1 MTTIGNQQADHTS
14 CRKGISASSRVV
26 FLIAALSLF
35 LCFKGVATAQSPQV
49 DRSDLVLELL
59 FEGNALDT
67 SGNDH
72 HGEAVGAVLT
82 PDRFGRPDAA
92 FAFDGQNDYIV
103 VTPPPMLSAEAFTLS
118 VWVKYSEGTFTR
130 WWSNAIVA
138 QDSGGDQS
146 RRVFQLCTMGPLPT
160 WHLMGR
166 SRDPIVARPVDTEQW
181 RHLAVTY
188 DGAFHRLYLDGEF
201 YDESE
206 ALLTPHS
213 EEPLYVGRKGSGEPE
228 FFLNGSIDD
237 LRIYTAKLSP
247 EEIRALAL
255 DNRWVPP
262 SLPEM
267 VVPEPPVSTLDEAL
281 VGHWTMDTSEMLDA
295 SGHGLDGIVMGS
307 PEQVAGKQGG
317 ALRFDGEEDW
327 AIAKDESLDLLH
339 YLTMTCWIRGFDPAR
354 GYGQVLWYGDSAWG
368 QDPYSLSIQEG
379 KIGFRVDDIATR
391 WEVMTEKGPSPDE
404 WTFVA
409 TVLDTHADGLM
420 ELKTYVNGVLAAE
433 RLSEQPYR
441 YISLGRMWLCFTCVG
456 DGDTLTSVD
465 LDEVRI
471 YNRPLTA
478 EEIRSQYQGE

>member
-14 CRKGISASSRVV
+14 CRKGIPASSRVV

-72 HGEAVGAVLT
+72 HGEADGAVLT

-201 YDESE
+201 LRRKRS
-206 ALLTPHS
+206 ATHTTL
-213 EEPLYVGRKGSGEPE
+213 GR
-228 FFLNGSIDD
+228 
-237 LRIYTAKLSP
+237 T
-247 EEIRALAL
+247 
-255 DNRWVPP
+255 
-262 SLPEM
+262 
-267 VVPEPPVSTLDEAL
+267 
-281 VGHWTMDTSEMLDA
+281 
-295 SGHGLDGIVMGS
+295 
-307 PEQVAGKQGG
+307 
-317 ALRFDGEEDW
+317 ALRG
-327 AIAKDESLDLLH
+327 
-339 YLTMTCWIRGFDPAR
+339 
-354 GYGQVLWYGDSAWG
+354 
-368 QDPYSLSIQEG
+368 
-379 KIGFRVDDIATR
+379 
-391 WEVMTEKGPSPDE
+391 
-404 WTFVA
+404 
-409 TVLDTHADGLM
+409 
-420 ELKTYVNGVLAAE
+420 
-433 RLSEQPYR
+433 
-441 YISLGRMWLCFTCVG
+441 
-456 DGDTLTSVD
+456 
-465 LDEVRI
+465 
-471 YNRPLTA
+471 
-478 EEIRSQYQGE
+478 